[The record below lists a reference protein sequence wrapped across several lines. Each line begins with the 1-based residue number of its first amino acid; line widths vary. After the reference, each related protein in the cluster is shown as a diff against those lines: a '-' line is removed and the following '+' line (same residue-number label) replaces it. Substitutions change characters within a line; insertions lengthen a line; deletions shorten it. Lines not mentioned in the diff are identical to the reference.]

1 MNIVLATDDHDFE
14 SRLRRAADGIAGE
27 VVRLGSDG
35 TGLGD
40 HIRAAGPDAIVVLGP
55 GPEIDGLLASAERLD
70 ASGHGGRVVVAAE
83 RSADV
88 LQGAMRVGVR
98 DVVEPAASSAELR
111 EVVERLTEVARRHV
125 GPMHHAPI
133 LDQRTV
139 VVTAAKGGSGKSMFS
154 TNLALALAE
163 AAPGEVVLVD
173 LDLQFGDIEH
183 LMRLEPQTSM
193 AEAARMGG
201 RLDMTSIAAFLTRYR
216 DLFVLAAPSS
226 PALADDVVPDSVGR
240 VLDLVA
246 QRFRYVVVDTASGIN
261 EFALAALDRASDIV
275 LLAATDIAA
284 VRATQK
290 TVEALSMLSM
300 EDRRWHFVLNRA
312 NARVGITQ
320 AEIEAAIG
328 LQAEAAIPST
338 KAVPVSFNDGTPL
351 YVSDP
356 RHPVSKAVASF
367 ASTLLPTVSGRRRRR
382 WALVR

>member
-1 MNIVLATDDHDFE
+1 MIIILATDDDDFGA
-14 SRLRRAADGIAGE
+14 RLERATEGIATSVTRVGVDE
-27 VVRLGSDG
+27 AALTERVRTAGSSAVV
-35 TGLGD
+35 
-40 HIRAAGPDAIVVLGP
+40 ALGP
-55 GPEIDGLLASAERLD
+55 GLSPSEQLARAHRLD
-70 ASGHGGRVVVAAE
+70 GSGHGAQMVVIAE
-83 RSADV
+83 RTPEM
-88 LQGAMRVGVR
+88 LQEALRAGVR
-98 DVVEPAASSAELR
+98 DVVEPTAPSSELR
-111 EVVERLTEVARRHV
+111 EVFGRLEGLVRRHT
-125 GPMHHAPI
+125 GPAHHAPI

-154 TNLALALAE
+154 TNLALALAD

-173 LDLQFGDIEH
+173 LDLQFGDTEH
-183 LMRLEPQTSM
+183 LMRLEPQATM
-193 AEAARMGG
+193 ADATRMGT
-201 RLDMTSIAAFLTRYR
+201 RLDMTSIAAFLTPYR

-226 PALADDVVPDSVGR
+226 PASADDVTPDAVGR

-246 QRFRYVVVDTASGIN
+246 QRFRYVVIDTASGIN
-261 EFALAALDRASDIV
+261 EFALSALDRASDIV

-351 YVSDP
+351 YASDP
-356 RHPVSKAVASF
+356 RNPVSKAVASF
-367 ASTLLPTVSGRRRRR
+367 ATTLLPAVGGRRRRR